1 MRDFVIYYVES
12 NVVCMIVLGLLLAHN
27 HFNIDRQEK
36 QVKFDR
42 VLIVFMLYFL
52 ADSFWAA
59 IVAEVIPKT
68 RFTVVA
74 DVLAIYVLMVATSY
88 TWLEFVMAVEQ
99 APHRNRPINKFAVL
113 FPFIVST
120 IALVLTYFFA
130 PQVLFNENYD
140 TLVGYSVFLIV
151 VPDIYIVAILF
162 YALRK
167 ARVEENP
174 IEKRKHFFIGFFPL
188 LVVIGGL
195 IQETFL
201 PHTPIY
207 CFVVMIML
215 LIFYIQSLDARISI
229 DPLTKLNNRGQLL
242 FYISQKSNLRME
254 GRPTFV
260 VMIDVNDFKLIND
273 TYGHAEGDRALI
285 LISDALRRAVRA
297 RSMPIFLGRYGG
309 DEFILIAHPTDEQE
323 LIALVREIRGQ
334 IADSFK
340 KSEVPYTLSAGIGYD
355 ELQGEPDTFPK
366 CMQRADHKLYLD
378 KEYCKMHRQ
387 SAAAQ
392 A

>member
-1 MRDFVIYYVES
+1 
-12 NVVCMIVLGLLLAHN
+12 MI
-27 HFNIDRQEK
+27 
-36 QVKFDR
+36 
-42 VLIVFMLYFL
+42 
-52 ADSFWAA
+52 
-59 IVAEVIPKT
+59 
-68 RFTVVA
+68 
-74 DVLAIYVLMVATSY
+74 
-88 TWLEFVMAVEQ
+88 
-99 APHRNRPINKFAVL
+99 
-113 FPFIVST
+113 
-120 IALVLTYFFA
+120 
-130 PQVLFNENYD
+130 
-140 TLVGYSVFLIV
+140 
-151 VPDIYIVAILF
+151 
-162 YALRK
+162 
-167 ARVEENP
+167 
-174 IEKRKHFFIGFFPL
+174 
-188 LVVIGGL
+188 IGGL
-195 IQETFL
+195 IQEVFL

-242 FYISQKSNLRME
+242 LYISQKSNLRME

>member
-42 VLIVFMLYFL
+42 VLIVFILYFL

-130 PQVLFNENYD
+130 PHVLFNENYD

-167 ARVEENP
+167 AKGEENP

-242 FYISQKSNLRME
+242 LYISQKSNLRME

-309 DEFILIAHPTDEQE
+309 DEFILIAHPADEQE

-334 IADSFK
+334 IASSFEK
-340 KSEVPYTLSAGIGYD
+340 NETPYALSAGIGYD
-355 ELQGEPDTFPK
+355 ELHGEPDTFPK

-378 KEYCKMHRQ
+378 KEYIKMHRQ
-387 SAAAQ
+387 SAAMQ

>member
-12 NVVCMIVLGLLLAHN
+12 NVVCMIVLGLLLIHN
-27 HFNIDRQEK
+27 RFNIDRQEK

-120 IALVLTYFFA
+120 IALVLTYLFA
-130 PQVLFNENYD
+130 PHVLLNENYD
-140 TLVGYSVFLIV
+140 TLVGYSIFLIV

-188 LVVIGGL
+188 LVIIGGL
-195 IQETFL
+195 IQEVFL

-229 DPLTKLNNRGQLL
+229 DPLTKLNNRGQLML
-242 FYISQKSNLRME
+242 YISQKSSLRME

-285 LISDALRRAVRA
+285 LISDALRRAVRE

-309 DEFILIAHPTDEQE
+309 DEFILIAHPAAEQD

-334 IADSFK
+334 IASSFE
-340 KSEVPYTLSAGIGYD
+340 KSETPYALSVGIGYD
-355 ELQGEPDTFPK
+355 ELQSEPDTFSK
-366 CMQRADHKLYLD
+366 CLQRADHKLYLD
-378 KEYCKMHRQ
+378 KEYIKMHRQ
-387 SAAAQ
+387 SAAMQ

>member
-12 NVVCMIVLGLLLAHN
+12 NVVCMIVLGLLLIHN
-27 HFNIDRQEK
+27 RFNIDRQEK

-120 IALVLTYFFA
+120 IALVLTYLFA
-130 PQVLFNENYD
+130 PHVLLNENYD
-140 TLVGYSVFLIV
+140 TLVGYSIFLIV

-188 LVVIGGL
+188 LVIIGGL
-195 IQETFL
+195 IQEVFL

-229 DPLTKLNNRGQLL
+229 DPLTKLNNRGQLML
-242 FYISQKSNLRME
+242 YISQKSSLRME

-285 LISDALRRAVRA
+285 LISDALRRAVRE

-309 DEFILIAHPTDEQE
+309 DEFILIAHPAAEQE

-334 IADSFK
+334 IASSFE
-340 KSEVPYTLSAGIGYD
+340 KSETPYALSVGIG
-355 ELQGEPDTFPK
+355 
-366 CMQRADHKLYLD
+366 
-378 KEYCKMHRQ
+378 
-387 SAAAQ
+387 
-392 A
+392 

>member
-12 NVVCMIVLGLLLAHN
+12 NVVCMIVLGLLLVHN
-27 HFNIDRQEK
+27 RFNIDRQEK

-99 APHRNRPINKFAVL
+99 APRRNRPINRFAVL

-120 IALVLTYFFA
+120 IVLVLTYLFA
-130 PQVLFNENYD
+130 PHVLLNENYD

-167 ARVEENP
+167 AKVEENP

-188 LVVIGGL
+188 LVIIGGL
-195 IQETFL
+195 IQEVYL

-229 DPLTKLNNRGQLL
+229 DPLTKLNNRGQLML
-242 FYISQKSNLRME
+242 YISQKSNLRME

-285 LISDALRRAVRA
+285 LIANSLRQAVRGH
-297 RSMPIFLGRYGG
+297 SMPIFLGRYGG
-309 DEFILIAHPTDEQE
+309 DEFILVAHPANGQE
-323 LIALVREIRGQ
+323 MTALIREIREQ
-334 IADSFK
+334 IADCFRTAQT
-340 KSEVPYTLSAGIGYD
+340 PYILSAGIGSD
-355 ELQGEPDTFPK
+355 ELMAEPDSFAK
-366 CMQRADHKLYLD
+366 CQQRADQKLYLD
-378 KEYCKMHRQ
+378 KKHCKMQRQ
-387 SAAAQ
+387 SAAVQ

>member
-12 NVVCMIVLGLLLAHN
+12 NVVCMIVLGLLLIHN
-27 HFNIDRQEK
+27 RFNIDRQEK

-120 IALVLTYFFA
+120 IALVLTYLFA
-130 PQVLFNENYD
+130 PHVLLNENYD
-140 TLVGYSVFLIV
+140 TLVGYSIFLIV

-188 LVVIGGL
+188 LVIIGGL
-195 IQETFL
+195 IQEVFL

-229 DPLTKLNNRGQLL
+229 DPLTKLNNRGQLML
-242 FYISQKSNLRME
+242 YISQKSNLRME

-285 LISDALRRAVRA
+285 LISDALRRAVRE

-309 DEFILIAHPTDEQE
+309 DEFILIAHPTAEQE
-323 LIALVREIRGQ
+323 LIALIREIREQ
-334 IADSFK
+334 IASSFE
-340 KSEVPYTLSAGIGYD
+340 KSKTPYALSVGIGYD

-366 CMQRADHKLYLD
+366 CLQRADHKLYLD
-378 KEYCKMHRQ
+378 KEYIKMHRQ
-387 SAAAQ
+387 SAAMQ

>member
-99 APHRNRPINKFAVL
+99 APRRNRPINKFAVL

-120 IALVLTYFFA
+120 IALVLTYLFA
-130 PQVLFNENYD
+130 PHVLLNENYD
-140 TLVGYSVFLIV
+140 TLVGYSIFLIV

-188 LVVIGGL
+188 LVIIGGL
-195 IQETFL
+195 IQEVFL

-229 DPLTKLNNRGQLL
+229 DPLTKLNNRGQLML
-242 FYISQKSNLRME
+242 YISQKSNLRME

-285 LISDALRRAVRA
+285 LISDALRRAVRGH
-297 RSMPIFLGRYGG
+297 SMPIFLGRYGG
-309 DEFILIAHPTDEQE
+309 DEFILIAHPADEQE
-323 LIALVREIRGQ
+323 LITLVREIRGQ
-334 IADSFK
+334 IASSFE
-340 KSEVPYTLSAGIGYD
+340 KSETPYALSVGIGYD

-366 CMQRADHKLYLD
+366 CLQRADHKLYLD
-378 KEYCKMHRQ
+378 KEYIKMHRQ
-387 SAAAQ
+387 SAAMQ

>member
-12 NVVCMIVLGLLLAHN
+12 NVVCMIVLGLLLVHN
-27 HFNIDRQEK
+27 RFNIDRQEK

-99 APHRNRPINKFAVL
+99 APRRNRPINRFAVL

-120 IALVLTYFFA
+120 IVLVLTYLFA
-130 PQVLFNENYD
+130 PHVLLNENYD

-167 ARVEENP
+167 AKVEENP

-188 LVVIGGL
+188 LVIIGGL
-195 IQETFL
+195 IQEVYL

-229 DPLTKLNNRGQLL
+229 DPLTKLNNRGQLML
-242 FYISQKSNLRME
+242 YISQKSNLRME
-254 GRPTFV
+254 GRLTFV

-285 LISDALRRAVRA
+285 LIANSLRQAVRGH
-297 RSMPIFLGRYGG
+297 SMPIFLGRYGG
-309 DEFILIAHPTDEQE
+309 DEFILVAHPANGQE
-323 LIALVREIRGQ
+323 MTALIREIREQ
-334 IADSFK
+334 IADCFRTAQT
-340 KSEVPYTLSAGIGYD
+340 PYILSAGIGSD
-355 ELQGEPDTFPK
+355 ELMAEPDSFAK
-366 CMQRADHKLYLD
+366 CQQRADQKLYLD
-378 KEYCKMHRQ
+378 KKHCKMQRQ
-387 SAAAQ
+387 SAAVQ

>member
-12 NVVCMIVLGLLLAHN
+12 NVVCMIVLGLLLVHN
-27 HFNIDRQEK
+27 RFNIDRQEK

-99 APHRNRPINKFAVL
+99 APRRNRPINRFAVL
-113 FPFIVST
+113 FPFLVST
-120 IALVLTYFFA
+120 IALVLTYLFA
-130 PQVLFNENYD
+130 PHVLLNENYD

-167 ARVEENP
+167 AKVEENP

-188 LVVIGGL
+188 LVIIGGL
-195 IQETFL
+195 IQEVYL

-229 DPLTKLNNRGQLL
+229 DPLTKLNNRGQLML
-242 FYISQKSNLRME
+242 YISQKSNLRME

-285 LISDALRRAVRA
+285 LIANSLRQAVRGH
-297 RSMPIFLGRYGG
+297 SMPIFLGRYGG
-309 DEFILIAHPTDEQE
+309 DEFILVAHPANGQE
-323 LIALVREIRGQ
+323 MTALIREIREQ
-334 IADSFK
+334 IADCFRTAQT
-340 KSEVPYTLSAGIGYD
+340 PYILSAGIGSD
-355 ELQGEPDTFPK
+355 ELMAEPDSFAK
-366 CMQRADHKLYLD
+366 CQQRADQKLYLD
-378 KEYCKMHRQ
+378 KKHCKMQRQ
-387 SAAAQ
+387 SAAVQ

>member
-12 NVVCMIVLGLLLAHN
+12 NVVCMIVLGLMLVHN

-36 QVKFDR
+36 QVKFDH

-113 FPFIVST
+113 FPFLVST

-130 PQVLFNENYD
+130 PHVLFNENYD

-188 LVVIGGL
+188 LVIIGGL
-195 IQETFL
+195 IQEVFL

-229 DPLTKLNNRGQLL
+229 DPLTKLNNRGQLML
-242 FYISQKSNLRME
+242 YISQKSNLRME

-285 LISDALRRAVRA
+285 LISDALRQAVRA
-297 RSMPIFLGRYGG
+297 HSMPIFLGRYGG
-309 DEFILIAHPTDEQE
+309 DEFILIAHPAAEQE
-323 LIALVREIRGQ
+323 LIALIREIREQ
-334 IADSFK
+334 IASSFE
-340 KSEVPYTLSAGIGYD
+340 KSKTPYALSVGIGYD

-366 CMQRADHKLYLD
+366 CLQRADHKLYLD
-378 KEYCKMHRQ
+378 KEYIKMHRQ
-387 SAAAQ
+387 SAAMQ